1 MTIYNKKEGLLL
13 FLGDV
18 FVFVVSLWL
27 ALFLR
32 GLQIP
37 SKEMFWLHLLP
48 FSFIFI
54 TWSLS
59 FFVAGLYGKHTLL
72 FKSRLPTLLLNTQI
86 INSVLAVVF
95 FYFIPALVI
104 TPKTLLFIYLFV
116 SFVLTLAWRVRIV
129 SYLGFRKKQKAFLV
143 GEGKEIRE
151 LYDEVNNNRRYS
163 LSFVGFLDIGKE
175 GYDIEDDLIRPVY
188 ENGISVIVVDSKS
201 EKIEPIM
208 PHLYNLIFANVR
220 FVDMHKVY
228 EDIFDRVP
236 LSLLRYNWFLQ
247 NISSASHP
255 VYDTLKRL
263 MDIMI
268 SFVALVISF
277 VFYPFVFIAI
287 KFDDG
292 GDIFS
297 HQDRVGKGNNII
309 HLLKFR
315 TMAKN
320 DGGVWGGEEN
330 KVTRVGA
337 FLRRSRIDEL
347 PQLWDVLFGNISLI
361 GPRPE
366 FPEPVKQYVALV
378 PYYNIRHLIKP
389 GLSGWAQIYHENHPH
404 HGIDVEETKN
414 KLSYDLYYIKNRS
427 IMLDIKI
434 ALLTIKTL
442 LSRSGK

>member
-1 MTIYNKKEGLLL
+1 MNIYNKKEGLLL
-13 FLGDV
+13 FFGDIIV
-18 FVFVVSLWL
+18 FVASLWL

-32 GLQIP
+32 NLHIP
-37 SKEMFWLHLLP
+37 SSGLFYSHIRP

-54 TWSLS
+54 AWVIS
-59 FFVAGLYGKHTLL
+59 FFSAGLYGKHTML
-72 FKSRLPTLLLNTQI
+72 FKSRLPTLLLNTQM
-86 INSVLAVVF
+86 INTVLAIIF
-95 FYFIPALVI
+95 FYFSPSLTV
-104 TPKTLLFIYLFV
+104 TPKTTLFIYIII
-116 SFVLTLAWRVRIV
+116 SFVLILVWRVRLV
-129 SYLGFRKKQKAFLV
+129 SYLGFRNKQKAFLI

-151 LYDEVNNNRRYS
+151 LYEEVNSNPRYS
-163 LSFVGFLDIGKE
+163 LSFIGFLDIEKE
-175 GYDIEDDLIRPVY
+175 GFDIEDDLVRPVY

-201 EKIEPIM
+201 SKIEPLL
-208 PHLYNLIFANVR
+208 PHLYNLIFANVS

-263 MDIMI
+263 MDIALSLI
-268 SFVALVISF
+268 ALVVSF
-277 VFYPFVFIAI
+277 IFYPFVYIAI
-287 KFDDG
+287 KMEDG
-292 GDIFS
+292 GPIFS
-297 HQDRVGKGNNII
+297 HQDRVGKGNTII

-315 TMAKN
+315 TMTAD
-320 DGGVWGGEEN
+320 DGGKWGQGEN
-330 KVTRVGA
+330 KITKVGA
-337 FLRRSRIDEL
+337 FLRRTRIDEL
-347 PQLWDVLFGNISLI
+347 PQLWNVLFGSISLI

-366 FPEPVKQYVALV
+366 FPEPVKQYIAEV

-404 HGIDVEETKN
+404 HGIDIVETKN

-427 IMLDIKI
+427 IMLDVKI
-434 ALLTIKTL
+434 AFLTIKTL